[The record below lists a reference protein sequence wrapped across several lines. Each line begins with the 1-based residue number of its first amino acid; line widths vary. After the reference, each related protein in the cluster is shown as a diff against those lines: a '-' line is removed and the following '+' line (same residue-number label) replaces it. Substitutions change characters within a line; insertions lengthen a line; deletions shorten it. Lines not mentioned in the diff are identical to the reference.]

1 METGEFK
8 FAVDAQLIGELG
20 ERLVTNHYIALAE
33 LIKNAYDADS
43 YKVDITL
50 SNVTKERMSV
60 GLPSSITIRDNG
72 TGMSFDQIA
81 SNWMTIATSN
91 KAHHPVSKIFGRPTT
106 GNKGIGRFACQRL
119 AEKLVIESTAKVGK
133 QYQTTRV
140 TFVWSDFQPGEDVTS
155 IPCDYNTSLSRTG
168 TCGLTL
174 QLLGVRN
181 YWTERDYKMLQKS
194 VALISV
200 ASAVRRKGYK
210 EDPGFNISVLTD
222 EFEDTEVQIGQKML
236 NAGWGRLRGK
246 VLKGGTLSLTLDCK
260 GRESTEK
267 YKVELERELEGVSF
281 EIYIIPSTSRYA
293 EVENRRNPTLL
304 TQANRDAIR
313 RDRGGIRL
321 YLNNFRVYPYGD
333 IQAGDD
339 WLGISKDIARRRSK
353 PIAALSKIS
362 RTIGVKDFNRSML
375 NHPGPESLVG
385 EVVISGESTKYF
397 TPKMDREGIVETST
411 FRALRQCIRLSLDWS
426 TLHYEAFLRAEIDRA
441 HNARVEAFINSTR
454 SNSSTTKELVA
465 DALNVIK
472 KSNSAEASHRE
483 PDKKSNRPDTSK
495 NQPDKLVVQTTQLEV
510 SAATELLE
518 SQFNAYDAE
527 LDTLRSVAS
536 TAPLMFVFSHEFK
549 GIMSNLLTHAAKL
562 ETIANQTSEQSV
574 SNQLLEMAN
583 EARSTTSQ
591 YSKIIKLFD
600 VFSDSQNFKNKK
612 VLVKNAIN
620 QVVGGFEY
628 LLNEFSIN
636 VDVQDIN
643 PVLKMSKMNEAEL
656 YSIVINAVSN
666 AVKAV
671 IVKKSKRNIR
681 VSVNSKVNEIEM
693 LVLDTGVGLSQDLWG
708 EVFNPFISD
717 PEGTIYSDLSS
728 TLGDQQLATLGR
740 GSGLGLHIIKSIVTK
755 HKGHVGFIKPPEGW
769 STCLRMSVP
778 R

>member
-1 METGEFK
+1 METGEVK

-43 YKVDITL
+43 SEVDITL
-50 SNVTKERMSV
+50 SNVTKERKSE
-60 GLPSSITIRDNG
+60 GLASAITIRDNG
-72 TGMSFDQIA
+72 SGMTFDQIR

-91 KAHHPVSKIFGRPTT
+91 KIHHPFSAMYGRPTT

-133 QYQTTRV
+133 QYQTTNV
-140 TFVWSDFQPGEDVTS
+140 TFVWDRFKPGEDVTT
-155 IPCDYNTSLSRTG
+155 IPCEYDTSMSSTG
-168 TCGLTL
+168 KCGITL
-174 QLLGVRN
+174 RLIDIRD

-200 ASAVRRKGYK
+200 ASAVRRKGYH
-210 EDPGFNISVLTD
+210 EDSGFKVSVLTD
-222 EFEDTEVQIGQKML
+222 EFEDTQVEIGQKML
-236 NAGWGRLRGK
+236 NAGWGRLKGK
-246 VLKGGTLSLTLDCK
+246 VLKGGTLSLALDCK
-260 GRESTEK
+260 GKELPEK
-267 YKVELERELEGVSF
+267 YKFDIEPELEGISF
-281 EIYIIPSTSRYA
+281 EVYIIPGTSRYS
-293 EVENRRNPTLL
+293 EVENRRNPSLL
-304 TQANRDAIR
+304 TQVNREAIR
-313 RDRGGIRL
+313 RDRSGIRL

-333 IQAGDD
+333 NQAGDD
-339 WLGISKDIARRRSK
+339 WLGISKDIARRRGSPSK
-353 PIAALSKIS
+353 VLSEIS
-362 RTIGVKDFNRSML
+362 QTIGVKDFNRSML
-375 NHPGPESLVG
+375 NHPGPESLAG
-385 EVVISGESTKYF
+385 EVLISGGATKYF
-397 TPKMDREGIVETST
+397 IPKMDREGIVETSV
-411 FRALRQCIRLSLDWS
+411 FEALKKCIRLSLDWC
-426 TLHYEAFLRAEIDRA
+426 TLHYEAFIRSEIDRA
-441 HNARVEAFINSTR
+441 ATASVNAFKKTTG
-454 SNSSTTKELVA
+454 SNSSTTKELVT

-472 KSNSAEASHRE
+472 KSTSAEHLGRE
-483 PDKKSNRPDTSK
+483 TDKHFQKSKDFSK
-495 NQPDKLVVQTTQLEV
+495 KPENPTTQLSHLEV

-562 ETIANQTSEQSV
+562 EAIASQTSEQSV

-612 VLVKNAIN
+612 VLVKNAVN
-620 QVVGGFEY
+620 QVIGGFEY
-628 LLNEFSIN
+628 LLNEFSIE
-636 VDVQDIN
+636 VDVRDIN
-643 PVLKMSKMNEAEL
+643 PVLKMSKLNEAEL
-656 YSIVINAVSN
+656 YSIIINAISN
-666 AVKAV
+666 AVKAL
-671 IVKKSKRNIR
+671 IVKKTKRNIR
-681 VSVNSKVNEIEM
+681 LSVNKKGDEIEM
-693 LVLDTGVGLSQDLWG
+693 LVLDTGVGLSQDLWE
-708 EVFNPFISD
+708 EVFNPFVSD
-717 PEGTIYSDLSS
+717 PEGTIYSNLSS

-755 HKGHVGFIKPPEGW
+755 HKGDVNFVKPPKGW
-769 STCLRMSVP
+769 NTCLQVCVP